1 MTAPIYS
8 AHLGYMFTEYTLE
21 ERFAAAA
28 RAGFSHI
35 EHPGPYALPATQ
47 VRDLCTEHKLTFVQM
62 ALPVGDAARGEK
74 GLAALSGRQADFR
87 ASVATGLDYAQA
99 AGSRYVHVMSGVV
112 SDAAEHDAAWATYI
126 DNLRFVCAEAAHR
139 GMTLLIEP
147 IGVATLADYFIDHP
161 DKALRA
167 LEEVEAPNLK
177 LLFDAFHATNAS
189 VDAHTFVKQHVDKI
203 AHVHIAD
210 HPGRHEPGTG
220 AFDFRQFFSILRDVD
235 YRGCVG
241 LEYIPAFQTESGLH
255 WREAFRS
262 RQ

>member
-28 RAGFSHI
+28 RAGFAHI

-47 VRDLCTEHKLTFVQM
+47 VRDLCAAHNLTFVQM
-62 ALPVGDAARGEK
+62 ALPVGNATRGEK
-74 GLAALSGRQADFR
+74 GLAALSSRVTDFR
-87 ASVATGLDYAQA
+87 ASVAVGLHYAQA
-99 AGSRYVHVMSGVV
+99 AGSGYVHVMSGVI
-112 SDAAEHDAAWATYI
+112 SDPTQRDTAWVTYI
-126 DNLRFVCAEAAHR
+126 DNLRFACAEAAKG

-177 LLFDAFHATNAS
+177 LLFDAFHATNAGI
-189 VDAHTFVKQHVDKI
+189 DAHIFVKRHADKI

-220 AFDFRQFFSILRDVD
+220 AFDFQQFFSILSDVD

-241 LEYIPAFQTESGLH
+241 LEYIPASHTESGLH
-255 WREAFRS
+255 WREAFLS
-262 RQ
+262 KQ